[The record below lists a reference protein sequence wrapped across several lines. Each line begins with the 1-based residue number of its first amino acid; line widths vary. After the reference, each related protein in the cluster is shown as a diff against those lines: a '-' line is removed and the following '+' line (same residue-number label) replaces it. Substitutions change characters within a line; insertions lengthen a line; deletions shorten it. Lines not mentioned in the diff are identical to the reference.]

1 MDGELSKSIGVKEKE
16 ESIWRKQNNWN
27 TEEKKGGE
35 GNGEKCSKKE
45 KSQERQALRV
55 YSIQRDRKGPLTIH
69 IMMADR

>member
-1 MDGELSKSIGVKEKE
+1 MKEKE

-45 KSQERQALRV
+45 KFSKDKLSEYILSRGPFDDS
-55 YSIQRDRKGPLTIH
+55 YYDGWTDEIQ
-69 IMMADR
+69 ME